1 MSRGEKIFYLLALAA
16 LAFAVL
22 FPFTSP
28 SGFWVRTFTFVFM
41 AATLAQG
48 WNFIGGY
55 TGYAS
60 FGNVAFFGL
69 GAYVTAIL
77 MAKAKFD
84 FFPSMIAGG
93 IFCALFAVLVGLPL
107 LRLKG
112 HYFAV
117 ATLGV
122 SVAVREIVSGWD
134 SLTGGGVGLNLPF
147 NSDPNFFQFIYFVM
161 LALAVLSAAVSFVL
175 SRNKIGYGWIAIREN
190 EQAANALGVNTTL
203 YKTIAFGLTGFF
215 VGLAG
220 GTYAYYNT
228 TIAPDFIFD
237 ISSYTANPIL
247 IAVLGGTGTVL
258 GPIVGAFI
266 FQILSSYLS
275 FQFPGYQFVV
285 LGFTMILVIIFMPHG
300 ILEYLTGRRTLGIA
314 SLLQAPRENRA

>member
-1 MSRGEKIFYLLALAA
+1 MSRGEKIFYLLALVV
-16 LAFAVL
+16 LAVAIL
-22 FPFTSP
+22 FPFAAP
-28 SGFWVRTFTFVFM
+28 SGFLIRLFTLVFM
-41 AATLAQG
+41 YATLAQG

-77 MAKAKFD
+77 MTKAKFD

-93 IFCALFAVLVGLPL
+93 IFCALFAVFIGLPL

-117 ATLGV
+117 ATLGT

-134 SLTGGGVGLNLPF
+134 SLTGGGIGIDLPF
-147 NSDPNFFQFIYFVM
+147 NSDPNSFQFIYFTM
-161 LALAVLSAAVSFVL
+161 LALAVLSTVAAFFF

-190 EQAANALGVNTTL
+190 EQAASALGVHTTL
-203 YKTIAFGLTGFF
+203 YKTIAFGLTGLF

-220 GTYAYYNT
+220 GTYAYWYAH
-228 TIAPDFIFD
+228 IAPDFIFD
-237 ISSYTANPIL
+237 ISAYTANPIL
-247 IAVLGGTGTVL
+247 IAVLGGTGMPL
-258 GPIVGAFI
+258 GPIVGALI
-266 FQILSSYLS
+266 FQVASSYLS

-285 LGFTMILVIIFMPHG
+285 LGLAMILVIIFMPHG
-300 ILEYLTGRRTLGIA
+300 ILEYLTGRRVFGIA
-314 SLLQAPRENRA
+314 SLLQAPRENKA